1 MLLINCPYCGEE
13 RPELEFR
20 NAGEAHIARPTNIT
34 EVEDGDFEAFLY
46 LRTNPKGIVYERW
59 RHVHGC
65 GRFFNAVRDTVTDR
79 FFTTYK
85 AGMPKPNPERF
96 AKAAAA
102 VEPLTAD
109 ASIPAVDAKKAQPAT
124 PARPARKQD
133 AAGAA
138 DPSPVEAPPG
148 ERKPARGG
156 KRASPP
162 SNSEVP
168 AAEPK
173 PRRAR
178 AAATPAGGEPAAAEK
193 PKATRSR
200 KAVSPSSEGSE
211 GAATEAPKR
220 PRKPRNDEG
229 EA

>member
-20 NAGEAHIARPTNIT
+20 NTGEAHIARPANIA
-34 EVEDGDFEAFLY
+34 EVDDEAFEAFLY

-124 PARPARKQD
+124 PARPTRKQD

-138 DPSPVEAPPG
+138 DPSPADAPPG

-162 SNSEVP
+162 SNSEPP

-178 AAATPAGGEPAAAEK
+178 AAATPAESRPDVSEK

-200 KAVSPSSEGSE
+200 KAGSPSSEGSE

>member
-46 LRTNPKGIVYERW
+46 LRANPKGIVYERW

-85 AGMPKPNPERF
+85 AGQPKPNPDRF

-109 ASIPAVDAKKAQPAT
+109 ASIPVVEARKSQAA
-124 PARPARKQD
+124 PARPVRKQGT
-133 AAGAA
+133 AAAA
-138 DPSPVEAPPG
+138 EPSPVDAPPD

-156 KRASPP
+156 KRFSPP
-162 SNSEVP
+162 SNSDAP
-168 AAEPK
+168 AAEPR
-173 PRRAR
+173 PRRTR
-178 AAATPAGGEPAAAEK
+178 AAAAPAEDEPAAAEK
-193 PKATRSR
+193 PKASRSR
-200 KAVSPSSEGSE
+200 KAAAPSTDGSE
-211 GAATEAPKR
+211 GAAPQAPRR